1 MFCFSFQI
9 LLVKLF
15 SLTAW
20 GEKQRW
26 SPFSNQSVITNN
38 VLSRIPASR
47 KFTYR
52 ELSRKK
58 KGGGYHILETD
69 LCKGCLFWMS
79 ALGFILQ
86 QETACLVLV
95 FPKASGLSFVY
106 RGS

>member
-58 KGGGYHILETD
+58 KGGDIIFWKQIYVKD
-69 LCKGCLFWMS
+69 VFFGCQPL
-79 ALGFILQ
+79 
-86 QETACLVLV
+86 
-95 FPKASGLSFVY
+95 ASFYS
-106 RGS
+106 RKQPA